1 MRTPAGATELRS
13 LNTRLLELERERSDA
28 RDQAHL
34 LTALF
39 ASFTKIATARTPDET
54 VAAMLRTAYDP
65 LGFMRAIYFRAERE
79 RGIIAA
85 LQVDGSDA
93 VEPSHESP
101 DLRPGSALLSVLRED
116 LAGSVGSVGRAG
128 ELSAPLVDVRGW
140 YVVSRLFHAEGT
152 LGVLYADGH
161 RAPQPR
167 EWEAGLV
174 HALTTIAAVSIQN
187 AVLFLKTQALAA
199 RDPLT
204 GILNRR
210 AFDERL
216 DAELTHC
223 ISSARSLVYV
233 MIDVDDFKKINDSA
247 GHAFGDSVLRKVAD
261 TLVRSSRA
269 QDVVARY
276 AGDEFAVL
284 LVDVAGSRAH
294 DMVARLSLGLRGNGL
309 RCSLGAA
316 LFPCDAQDGPNLMI
330 AADRALYAAKSA
342 GKNGFAFA

>member
-1 MRTPAGATELRS
+1 MRTSAESCELRS
-13 LNTRLLELERERSDA
+13 LNARLLQLERECSDA
-28 RDQAHL
+28 RDEGRL

-39 ASFTKIATARTPDET
+39 ASFTKIATARAPEEA
-54 VAAMLRTAYDP
+54 VAAMLRAAHEP
-65 LGFMRAIYFRAERE
+65 LGFARAIYFRVERE
-79 RGIIAA
+79 RGIVAEQQ
-85 LQVDGSDA
+85 LDRSDA
-93 VEPSHESP
+93 VEPSHEIP
-101 DLRPGSALLSVLRED
+101 DLRPGSALLSVLRDD
-116 LAGSVGSVGRAG
+116 LSGSVGRAG
-128 ELSAPLVDVRGW
+128 ELSAPLVDVRDW
-140 YVVSRLFHAEGT
+140 YVVSPLSHAEGT
-152 LGVLYADGH
+152 LGVLYVDGH
-161 RAPQPR
+161 RSPRPR

-187 AVLFLKTQALAA
+187 GVLFAKTQALAA
-199 RDPLT
+199 HDPLT

-210 AFDERL
+210 TFDERL
-216 DAELTHC
+216 NAELVN
-223 ISSARSLVYV
+223 SRESARSLVYV

-247 GHAFGDSVLRKVAD
+247 GHAYGDSVLRKVAE
-261 TLVRSSRA
+261 TLVRSSRS

-284 LVDVAGSRAH
+284 LVDVEGSRAH

-316 LFPCDAQDGPNLMI
+316 LFPYDAQDGRNLMI

>member
-1 MRTPAGATELRS
+1 MRAAAELSELRS
-13 LNTRLLELERERSDA
+13 LNVRLLELERERSDA
-28 RDQAHL
+28 RDQARTL
-34 LTALF
+34 SALF
-39 ASFTKIATARTPDET
+39 ASFSKIATARSAEEA
-54 VAAMLRTAYDP
+54 VEGMLRTAYDP
-65 LGFMRAIYFRAERE
+65 LGFARAIYFRVERE
-79 RGIIAA
+79 RGIVAQQQ
-85 LQVDGSDA
+85 LDGSDT
-93 VEPSHESP
+93 VEPSFEVP
-101 DLRPGSALLSVLRED
+101 DLRPGSALLSVLRDD
-116 LAGSVGSVGRAG
+116 LSGSAGRAG

-140 YVVSRLFHAEGT
+140 YVVSPLSHAEGT
-152 LGVLYADGH
+152 LGVLYVDGH
-161 RAPQPR
+161 RAPEPR

-187 AVLFLKTQALAA
+187 GVLFAKTQELAA

-216 DAELTHC
+216 GEELVHARRAT
-223 ISSARSLVYV
+223 RSLVYV

-247 GHAFGDSVLRKVAD
+247 GHAYGDCVLRKVAD
-261 TLVRSSRA
+261 TLVRSSRT

-284 LVDVAGSRAH
+284 LVDVEEFRAR

-316 LFPCDAQDGPNLMI
+316 LFPYDAQDGANLMV